1 LQAVRFCGGKAMV
14 VVAFYQYRETSIA
27 DYHEVGVAIAALPEG
42 MTAPVFPTLS
52 LFNKLDKAPVG
63 FHVIDL
69 PVTTPTAC
77 AAGKEIWGYPKF
89 VTPIHFSLQGNR
101 FDGAVT
107 APDSGEDMVRLAG
120 RAGPGLPAPLLDLV
134 LYSRHRGQM
143 LRTLVNTRGGCR
155 ACLPGSLRLRVSG
168 SSHPM
173 AQRLKRLG
181 LDNARPALVFHSHAL
196 QLRLNAGAALPGQ

>member
-1 LQAVRFCGGKAMV
+1 
-14 VVAFYQYRETSIA
+14 
-27 DYHEVGVAIAALPEG
+27 
-42 MTAPVFPTLS
+42 
-52 LFNKLDKAPVG
+52 
-63 FHVIDL
+63 
-69 PVTTPTAC
+69 
-77 AAGKEIWGYPKF
+77 
-89 VTPIHFSLQGNR
+89 
-101 FDGAVT
+101 
-107 APDSGEDMVRLAG
+107 MVRLAG